1 MRKREHAFIVR
12 LNNDEMYHLRRQVE
26 KAGLSREVYMRKLIM
41 CREIRERPRRDCVE
55 LLRAVR
61 AQSKALHAV
70 AQDALR
76 QGFVNERQVER
87 LLEGYQEL
95 LLTAKRLV

>member
-1 MRKREHAFIVR
+1 MVINVPPLLCQRFMSACGRMILKGATPF
-12 LNNDEMYHLRRQVE
+12 
-26 KAGLSREVYMRKLIM
+26 S
-41 CREIRERPRRDCVE
+41 RPRRADRGVRGGPFDRE
-55 LLRAVR
+55 VR
-61 AQSKALHAV
+61 AQGKALHAV

-95 LLTAKRLV
+95 LITAKRLV

>member
-1 MRKREHAFIVR
+1 M
-12 LNNDEMYHLRRQVE
+12 
-26 KAGLSREVYMRKLIM
+26 
-41 CREIRERPRRDCVE
+41 
-55 LLRAVR
+55 R
-61 AQSKALHAV
+61 AQGKALHAV

-95 LLTAKRLV
+95 LITAKRLV

>member
-12 LNNDEMYHLRRQVE
+12 LNNDEMYHLKRQVE

-41 CREIRERPRRDCVE
+41 CREIRERPQRDCVE
-55 LLRAVR
+55 LLREVR
-61 AQSKALHAV
+61 AQGKTLHAV

-87 LLEGYQEL
+87 LLESYQEL
-95 LLTAKRLV
+95 LITAKRLV